1 MGSYFLPAHVF
12 ACAVQEQAFF
22 LDLKRNRYLST
33 ALGELQGISRYVH
46 HWPAH
51 LDVATTSGGR
61 ERSESELQATIAE
74 LNSCQVLLSGPGR
87 ACESAVAP
95 GAHYQPARATL
106 VQHLSGYPRISPA
119 ALLSFFK
126 AAAVAKYRLSARSLY
141 STVHYIVRRRA
152 RHATALQSDDLSA
165 LSHLVT
171 VFRRLRPLLPPTRA
185 PCLLR
190 SIALLEFLSVY
201 GHFPRLVFGV
211 QARPF
216 SAHCWVQHADT
227 LLNATLE
234 DAVAFT
240 PIMIA

>member
-1 MGSYFLPAHVF
+1 VF

-46 HWPAH
+46 RWPAH
-51 LDVATTSGGR
+51 LDATTTSGGR

-74 LNSCQVLLSGPGR
+74 LSSCHVLLSGPER
-87 ACESAVAP
+87 ASDSAVAP
-95 GAHYQPARATL
+95 GTHYQPARATL

-119 ALLSFFK
+119 ALLWFLK
-126 AAAVAKYRLSARSLY
+126 AAAIAKYRLSTRSLY
-141 STVHYIVRRRA
+141 STVHHIVRRRA

-165 LSHLVT
+165 LSRLVT
-171 VFRRLRPLLPPTRA
+171 VFRRLRPLLPPTGA

-190 SIALLEFLSVY
+190 SIALLEFLAVY

-211 QARPF
+211 QAQPF
-216 SAHCWVQHADT
+216 SAHCWVQHADM